1 MMLLSLPT
9 QDIAAFLAPEHHEYA
24 KRAADFANTKLSGA
38 HVDDDHS
45 ARAQSRGIVQAIG
58 KSGLL
63 EMLAPL
69 DLRKLCLLREAVAWK
84 SSLADALTALQGLG
98 SMPILLAGSD
108 AQRAWASKA
117 QKGEA
122 IAGFAMT
129 EQNAGSDVA
138 NMACRAIWDG
148 EHYRLSGQKCFISNA
163 GIADFYTVFAKTC
176 DAPGHRN
183 IDCFLVP
190 ADTAGLSMLTPQRLS
205 APHPLG
211 VIAFDGCKL
220 PVSARIGSAGRGFA
234 LGMATLDRLRPSV
247 ASAALGMAR
256 RALDESVLRV
266 QTRIQF
272 GQALAQFQ
280 LVQAK
285 IAQMYSEL
293 QAARMLCYQAAW
305 CFDQGAERITKEAAL
320 AKMYATEAAQ
330 RIIDGAVQ
338 LHGGEGCL
346 ADSVVDGL
354 YRSIRALRI
363 YEGTTEIQQLVIAR
377 HLLG

>member
-1 MMLLSLPT
+1 MLLSLPT
-9 QDIAAFLAPEHHEYA
+9 QDIAAFLTSEQQGYA
-24 KRAADFANTKLSGA
+24 VKASDFANEKLSGE
-38 HVDDDHS
+38 HVQDDKA
-45 ARAQSRGIVQAIG
+45 AREQARGIVKALG
-58 KSGLL
+58 ESRLL
-63 EMLAPL
+63 EMLEPL
-69 DLRKLCLLREAVAWK
+69 ELRKLCLLREAVAWK
-84 SSLADALTALQGLG
+84 SPLADALTALQGLG
-98 SMPILLAGSD
+98 SMPILLSGSD
-108 AQRAWASKA
+108 EQKVWVKRAMR
-117 QKGEA
+117 GEA

-129 EQNAGSDVA
+129 EQSAGSDVA
-138 NMACRAIWDG
+138 NMACRAIWNQDHF
-148 EHYRLSGQKCFISNA
+148 ELSGQKCFISNA
-163 GIADFYTVFAKTC
+163 GIADFYTVFAKNS
-176 DAPGHRN
+176 DAAGHRN

-190 ADTAGLSMLTPQRLS
+190 ADTPGLSLLRPQQLS

-211 VIAFDGCKL
+211 VIEFKGCKL
-220 PVSARIGSAGRGFA
+220 PQSARIGAQGKGFA

-247 ASAALGMAR
+247 AAAALGMAR
-256 RALDESVLRV
+256 RALDESLQRV
-266 QTRIQF
+266 QTRTQF
-272 GQALAQFQ
+272 GQPLSQFQ

-305 CFDQGAERITKEAAL
+305 CFDQGAARITKEAAV

-330 RIIDGAVQ
+330 RIIDAAVQ

-377 HLLG
+377 HLMG

>member
-1 MMLLSLPT
+1 MRPTRLSLKNEAQSFKGKRTTISLLVSLLEPRLRTDADVGTRAIDSKFMMLLSLPT

-38 HVDDDHS
+38 HVDDDHT

-138 NMACRAIWDG
+138 NMACRAIWD
-148 EHYRLSGQKCFISNA
+148 
-163 GIADFYTVFAKTC
+163 
-176 DAPGHRN
+176 
-183 IDCFLVP
+183 
-190 ADTAGLSMLTPQRLS
+190 
-205 APHPLG
+205 
-211 VIAFDGCKL
+211 
-220 PVSARIGSAGRGFA
+220 
-234 LGMATLDRLRPSV
+234 
-247 ASAALGMAR
+247 
-256 RALDESVLRV
+256 
-266 QTRIQF
+266 
-272 GQALAQFQ
+272 
-280 LVQAK
+280 
-285 IAQMYSEL
+285 
-293 QAARMLCYQAAW
+293 
-305 CFDQGAERITKEAAL
+305 
-320 AKMYATEAAQ
+320 
-330 RIIDGAVQ
+330 
-338 LHGGEGCL
+338 
-346 ADSVVDGL
+346 
-354 YRSIRALRI
+354 
-363 YEGTTEIQQLVIAR
+363 
-377 HLLG
+377 